1 MKKLLLILGCLFI
14 CGCTKVEET
23 DYKEIMQKN
32 EHIIVDVRTEEEY
45 NETHI
50 ENAINIPVDTINE
63 KIELDKDKLVF
74 VYCKSGNR
82 SKRASA
88 ILENLGYKTYDL
100 GSIYDI
106 DLPKE

>member
-1 MKKLLLILGCLFI
+1 MKKVLLVLACLLL
-14 CGCTKVEET
+14 CGCAKVEET
-23 DYKEIMQKN
+23 DYKEIMKKSDYV
-32 EHIIVDVRTEEEY
+32 IVDVRTLEEY
-45 NETHI
+45 NDSHI
-50 ENAINIPVDTINE
+50 ENAINIPVDAINAD
-63 KIELDKDKLVF
+63 IDLDKDKLIF

-82 SKRASA
+82 SKRASS